1 MQFRI
6 KELRKTLGYTQSEF
20 AQKLEVA
27 TSAISA
33 WECGRQEIPPSR
45 IFQICQTFHVRRA
58 WLENGV
64 GDIFGTSTPRLTK
77 IDAFIAVSIDI
88 VKSLP
93 DNERKIIVKLVEHI
107 VKSLNGD

>member
-1 MQFRI
+1 MHNRI
-6 KELRKTLGYTQSEF
+6 KQLRKTLGYTQSEF

-33 WECGRQEIPPSR
+33 WECGRQDIPPSR
-45 IFQICQTFHVRRA
+45 IYQICQTFHVRRV

-64 GDIFGTSTPRLTK
+64 GDIFGTSTPRLTR
-77 IDAFIAVSIDI
+77 IDAFIAVSVDI

-93 DNERKIIVKLVEHI
+93 DNEQKILVKLAEHI